1 VATALSLVAA
11 ALNLICPQVRMN
23 NPDHISYSLQT
34 IFLVKILKFLDVDP
48 GSGLETIWIQDP
60 RMEKSQIRYPE

>member
-23 NPDHISYSLQT
+23 NPDHI
-34 IFLVKILKFLDVDP
+34 
-48 GSGLETIWIQDP
+48 
-60 RMEKSQIRYPE
+60 